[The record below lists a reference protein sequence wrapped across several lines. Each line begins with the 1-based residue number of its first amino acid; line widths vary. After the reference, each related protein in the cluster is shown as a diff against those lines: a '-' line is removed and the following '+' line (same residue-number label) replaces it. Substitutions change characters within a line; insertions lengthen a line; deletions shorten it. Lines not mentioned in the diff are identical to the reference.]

1 MGHCFY
7 QSANF
12 TSHPRKRE
20 VVWEQE
26 REMKKEKE
34 KREIGKERNKQTKQ
48 VVGVT
53 YQVPL
58 FFPSFHASLEAL

>member
-1 MGHCFY
+1 
-7 QSANF
+7 
-12 TSHPRKRE
+12 
-20 VVWEQE
+20 
-26 REMKKEKE
+26 MKKEKE

-48 VVGVT
+48 VVGIT